1 MAKKTLELN
10 LLEQR
15 LATFSKL
22 ESFSAPNG
30 GWVKS
35 IRTALG
41 MTLLQMGKR
50 LGVSKQAV
58 LDMEKREAEGSITLK
73 ALREVGQ
80 AIDMQLVYGFVP
92 NDGSLDALIEKKARE
107 LASQIVHRTSSSM
120 VLEDQANS
128 EYRLN
133 QAIDER
139 TLEIKQ
145 QMPKILWD

>member
-22 ESFSAPNG
+22 ESYSSPSG

-107 LASQIVHRTSSSM
+107 LASQIVHRTSNSM
-120 VLEDQANS
+120 VLEDQAIS

>member
-1 MAKKTLELN
+1 
-10 LLEQR
+10 
-15 LATFSKL
+15 
-22 ESFSAPNG
+22 
-30 GWVKS
+30 
-35 IRTALG
+35 

-80 AIDMQLVYGFVP
+80 ALDMQLVYGFVP

-128 EYRLN
+128 EYRLS

>member
-22 ESFSAPNG
+22 ESSSVPLG

-58 LDMEKREAEGSITLK
+58 LDMEKREADGSITLK

>member
-22 ESFSAPNG
+22 ESFSVPIG

-92 NDGSLDALIEKKARE
+92 NDGSLDALIEKRATE
-107 LASQIVHRTSSSM
+107 LATKIVLRTNNTM
-120 VLEDQANS
+120 KLEDQGNTN
-128 EYRLN
+128 ERIKK
-133 QAIDER
+133 AIKER
-139 TLEIKQ
+139 ADEIKNE
-145 QMPKILWD
+145 MPKILWD

>member
-22 ESFSAPNG
+22 ESFSAPSG

-107 LASQIVHRTSSSM
+107 LASQIVHRTSNSM

>member
-22 ESFSAPNG
+22 ESFSVPIG

-107 LASQIVHRTSSSM
+107 LASQIVHRTSNSM

>member
-22 ESFSAPNG
+22 ESFSVPIG